1 MTLSN
6 INIVLYVR
14 SFTAA
19 SRPMIDRETTSFS
32 CTCTRSYW
40 DSLKSDIA
48 GSTGRFLSTE
58 DQRALLI
65 LDDLTRNHGI
75 SAKIIDVG
83 ASFLKRLN
91 FILKGVLRTPRFEV
105 NGKEITGVTHPQQLV
120 KSI

>member
-1 MTLSN
+1 MTLNN

-14 SFTAA
+14 SFSAT

-48 GSTGRFLSTE
+48 GSAGRFLSTE

-65 LDDLTRNHGI
+65 LDDLTKNHDV

-83 ASFLKRLN
+83 ASILKRLK
-91 FILKGVLRTPRFEV
+91 FVLKGISRTPKFVV
-105 NGKEITGVTHPQQLV
+105 NGKEITGVTHAQQLV
-120 KSI
+120 